1 MKEELRVR
9 SSDPTY
15 LKHLDEYYASLLP
28 KLDKFQLAQ
37 GGTILMFQV
46 EIEYGSYGKEKD
58 YLKSVANLMR
68 NHGLTAPF
76 FTLDGPWRAF
86 LRAGSLIT
94 DDILVTG
101 NFGSRANE
109 NFQMMQAFSDEYEKT
124 WPLMCMGFWGWMVQS
139 LG

>member
-1 MKEELRVR
+1 
-9 SSDPTY
+9 
-15 LKHLDEYYASLLP
+15 
-28 KLDKFQLAQ
+28 
-37 GGTILMFQV
+37 MFQV
-46 EIEYGSYGKEKD
+46 KNGYGSYGKEKD

-68 NHGLTAPF
+68 KHGLTAPF
-76 FTLDGPWRAF
+76 FTSEGPWRAC
-86 LRAGSLIT
+86 LGAGPLIT

>member
-1 MKEELRVR
+1 
-9 SSDPTY
+9 
-15 LKHLDEYYASLLP
+15 
-28 KLDKFQLAQ
+28 
-37 GGTILMFQV
+37 MFQV
-46 EIEYGSYGKEKD
+46 ENEYGSYGKEKD

-68 NHGLTAPF
+68 KHGLTAPF
-76 FTLDGPWRAF
+76 FTSDGPWRAF

-109 NFQMMQAFSDEYEKT
+109 NFQMMQAFSDEYGKT
-124 WPLMCMGFWGWMVQS
+124 WPLMCMEFWGWMVQS